1 MTHRYIKIAVTV
13 VVLALAF
20 GFMMWSTLR
29 DGAEYYKHVDEFV
42 AEQQALQGKTLRLEG
57 YVVPGSIRNLPNTM
71 QYRFKIQNNPI
82 RSGDPGNVLDIS
94 YSGTVPDTFKGEAQV
109 VLPGKLGSDGF
120 HPNPNGMIAK
130 CPSKYE
136 AAGSAPPGAAGG
148 SGPAGS

>member
-1 MTHRYIKIAVTV
+1 MTHRYIKIGATA
-13 VVLALAF
+13 VVLASAF

-109 VLPGKLGSDGF
+109 VLPGKLSSDGS

-136 AAGSAPPGAAGG
+136 AAGSAPAGAA
-148 SGPAGS
+148 GPAGS

>member
-1 MTHRYIKIAVTV
+1 MTHRYIKIGVTAA
-13 VVLALAF
+13 VLASAF

-42 AEQQALQGKTLRLEG
+42 AQENELQGKSLRLEG
-57 YVVPGSIRNLPNTM
+57 YVVPGTIMNNKNTM
-71 QYRFKIQNNPI
+71 EYRFKIQNNPI
-82 RSGDPGNVLDIS
+82 RSGDPGNVVEIS

-109 VLPGKLGSDGF
+109 VLPGKMTSDGF

-136 AAGSAPPGAAGG
+136 AAGSAPPGAAG
-148 SGPAGS
+148 S